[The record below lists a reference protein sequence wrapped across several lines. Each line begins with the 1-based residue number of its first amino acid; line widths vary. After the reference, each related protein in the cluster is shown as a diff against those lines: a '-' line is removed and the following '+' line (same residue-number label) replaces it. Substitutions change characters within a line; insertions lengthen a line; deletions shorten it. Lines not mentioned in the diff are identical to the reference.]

1 MHMQPDNV
9 RVRWQ
14 STWKKRTSI
23 LYVVWNV
30 DSQREMRQRQKK
42 SCRDYA
48 IWWVLWES
56 IQLFI
61 CFHLC
66 ESASTIDHI
75 WLVVRVSALKLWKKI
90 RVYIPFDRKYREAH
104 FAVTQPPCSQSWRE
118 NWCLQVSVDM
128 VFFSPCPFNFQLSTD
143 MLPTVWRGTFAA
155 NVNWCYYNCWKL
167 YLKLSWKKWISI
179 YTFHFNRNIVMA
191 CDFANAEEKWHFNA
205 DERVLKNKTTDFM
218 CQGTY

>member
-1 MHMQPDNV
+1 MHMQPDNA

-61 CFHLC
+61 CYHLC

-75 WLVVRVSALKLWKKI
+75 GLVVPFSALKLWKKNTCLHSI
-90 RVYIPFDRKYREAH
+90 WPEISWSSLCRHTATMLSKLKRKLVFTSFCRH
-104 FAVTQPPCSQSWRE
+104 GF
-118 NWCLQVSVDM
+118 
-128 VFFSPCPFNFQLSTD
+128 FFSVSFQLSTD

-179 YTFHFNRNIVMA
+179 YTFHFNRNIAIA